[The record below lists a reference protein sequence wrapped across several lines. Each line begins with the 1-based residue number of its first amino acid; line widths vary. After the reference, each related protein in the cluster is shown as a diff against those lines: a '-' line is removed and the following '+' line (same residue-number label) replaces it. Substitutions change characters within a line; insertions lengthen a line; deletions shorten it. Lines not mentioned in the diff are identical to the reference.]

1 MFWPSGDMMN
11 IIQLGAAEF
20 MKNYNLR
27 RIKTMK
33 RLLALACSLAIM
45 ATCLSACG
53 KTEPQSPPAV
63 DDSPEAALTET
74 TSGKWEWGDITFVVP
89 FSAGGGA
96 DTVARL
102 LAEYWGQELGT
113 NFIIDNRGGA
123 NTEIGT
129 TYYVN
134 EAPKDATAI
143 YMGVQIYY
151 SSCIQTQN
159 ADYDYDDVTVMN
171 FVELDPCNIVVT
183 KDSPYQTFEELNE
196 AVLANPGKFS
206 ISATAGGDQ
215 MLMIGVLQEK
225 LGWDVKIINYDG
237 ATERMT
243 ALLGGHVDMCATTL
257 AGSLDQDVTQIV
269 NCGTER
275 NAAVPDIPTLR
286 EVCDDETL
294 PFMGSS
300 RFVGIH
306 SSVLEEY
313 PERYQ
318 ILYDSLE
325 RVMQPGTDYMKAVAA
340 SNRDTVTGWKDWDT
354 NQELQAAFWDSCTE
368 YKSYLT
374 AE

>member
-1 MFWPSGDMMN
+1 
-11 IIQLGAAEF
+11 
-20 MKNYNLR
+20 
-27 RIKTMK
+27 MK

-53 KTEPQSPPAV
+53 KTETQSTPAV
-63 DDSPEAALTET
+63 DDSPEAAPTET
-74 TSGKWEWGDITFVVP
+74 SSGKWEWGDITFVVP

-196 AVLANPGKFS
+196 AVLANPNS
-206 ISATAGGDQ
+206 
-215 MLMIGVLQEK
+215 
-225 LGWDVKIINYDG
+225 
-237 ATERMT
+237 
-243 ALLGGHVDMCATTL
+243 
-257 AGSLDQDVTQIV
+257 
-269 NCGTER
+269 
-275 NAAVPDIPTLR
+275 
-286 EVCDDETL
+286 
-294 PFMGSS
+294 
-300 RFVGIH
+300 
-306 SSVLEEY
+306 
-313 PERYQ
+313 
-318 ILYDSLE
+318 
-325 RVMQPGTDYMKAVAA
+325 
-340 SNRDTVTGWKDWDT
+340 
-354 NQELQAAFWDSCTE
+354 
-368 YKSYLT
+368 
-374 AE
+374 